1 MTTKNT
7 NNRSSAK
14 PASRGS
20 ADRNPSSGSR
30 ASASRGSSS
39 AGQSSRGGAGGQR
52 SNARVSTSA
61 QRRTSDRSRSSARG
75 YDDTRTKG
83 RAGEREQLQYREEK
97 MEIRDEIFVIVSLL
111 ISVLFVL
118 SYLNLCGSLGDIL
131 NLVVFGLFGSFG
143 YVFPF
148 ALFFINLFAIS
159 NKHNRS
165 IGIKLVYC
173 LLMLVFITGIVQ
185 MAVGGYD
192 ETIVL
197 KDYFTNSIPGY
208 VGRDKTYGGILG
220 GALCVFLCPLVD
232 DIAAVCIMVAFVLI
246 FFVLIAGKAIFT
258 SLTRDSIDKTRKLH
272 ERYVEER
279 EERRY
284 EESIIR
290 EERQERKRRRN
301 DLSEEALEE
310 LEAISR
316 GKVKKESFID
326 RLMRKGMALE
336 DDRISDM
343 PEYRRLTEKHGKTPD
358 ELSEIRSDAAQ
369 DREGRDKKEAEP
381 KDFVTSQLDEKFGG
395 SRGRDER
402 PVIERSRI
410 NNGNV
415 GRTYMIDDDPE
426 DESAAHSVKPIPGY
440 SSRYAEAMA
449 AKRNA
454 ENAEKEESVPENAP
468 AHPITASDV
477 PAAPK
482 EPSEEKQNIVDLS
495 ERRRKK
501 GLSEQ
506 ESVKD
511 SEQEDTASDIGE
523 SGRTEENSEDDT
535 APAISAKTAMADR
548 TSSGGVCFTDMS
560 AVKDASPQI
569 PPYVFPPIDLLSKG
583 KNRENP
589 NKENDLREV
598 VDKLQSTFES
608 FGVGVRVT
616 NATCGPTVTR
626 YEILPDQGVK
636 VKTITALADD
646 IKLALAAAEIRIE
659 APIPG
664 KAAVGIEVPNRETS
678 PVVLR
683 DLIDSPEFKD
693 APSNLTFA
701 VGKDIGGKTICFD
714 IGSMPHMLIA
724 GATGSGKSVC
734 INALIMSILYKA
746 KPSDVRMIMI
756 DPKRVELI
764 GYNGIPHLLVPVVTD
779 VKKAS
784 GALNWAIAEM
794 DDRYER
800 FAENGVNNLASY
812 NRLMEEKYFEA
823 GNEGEC
829 PDRLP
834 QIVIIVDEL
843 NDLMMTANSKE
854 VEASICRLTQL
865 ARASGIHVVLATQRP
880 SVNVITGTIKAN
892 IPSRIAFSV
901 SSIVDSRTIID
912 QAGAEKLLGKGDML
926 FYPQGYPKP
935 VRLQGAYVSDRE
947 VAAVVDFVK
956 SKCRE
961 VKYNELISKHID
973 ENSAGVK
980 PSAEAQKDKE
990 QPAGD
995 EFDEFFEEAG
1005 RFIIEKNKA
1014 SIGMLQ
1020 RAYKI
1025 GFNRAARIMDQL
1037 ADEGVVGPEEGT
1049 KPRKILMSLAQFNAY
1064 VSGGDPGDAEESDEH
1079 STAEDTG
1086 SDDDNE

>member
-1 MTTKNT
+1 MATKNP
-7 NNRSSAK
+7 NNRS
-14 PASRGS
+14 
-20 ADRNPSSGSR
+20 
-30 ASASRGSSS
+30 GSSS
-39 AGQSSRGGAGGQR
+39 GYRPTARTGSNGKRPAASQTAKGTSR
-52 SNARVSTSA
+52 SNTSTGKKAQAAR
-61 QRRTSDRSRSSARG
+61 Q
-75 YDDTRTKG
+75 
-83 RAGEREQLQYREEK
+83 EELFIREENK
-97 MEIRDEIFVIVSLL
+97 EIKDEILVILSLL
-111 ISVLFVL
+111 ISILFVL
-118 SYLNLCGSLGDIL
+118 SYLNLCGKLGALL
-131 NLVVFGLFGSFG
+131 NQVIFGLFGSFG
-143 YVFPF
+143 YAFPF
-148 ALFFINLFAIS
+148 ALFIINLFGIS
-159 NKHNRS
+159 NKHNSS
-165 IGIKLVYC
+165 IGIKLFYC
-173 LLMLVFITGIVQ
+173 LMMLVFVTGIVQ
-185 MAVGGYD
+185 MACGGYD
-192 ETIVL
+192 ASIPL
-197 KDYFTNSIPGY
+197 KAYFKNSIPGY
-208 VGRDKTYGGILG
+208 TARDKTYGGILG
-220 GALCVFLCPLVD
+220 GAVCTFLCPLADNVG
-232 DIAAVCIMVAFVLI
+232 AVCIMVAGVLV

-258 SLTRDSIDKTRKLH
+258 SLTRNSIDRSRELH
-272 ERYVEER
+272 ERHVRER
-279 EERRY
+279 EERQQDDIRY
-284 EESIIR
+284 GQ
-290 EERQERKRRRN
+290 ERQPDRRRTRMN
-301 DLSEEALEE
+301 GLSEEETLRE
-310 LEAISR
+310 LEAAAEP
-316 GKVKKESFID
+316 KLKKESIVD
-326 RLMRKGMALE
+326 RLMRTGMNLSDE
-336 DDRISDM
+336 RLSDM
-343 PEYRRLTEKHGKTPD
+343 PEYHSLAQKHGKTP
-358 ELSEIRSDAAQ
+358 EEVSEIVSDVPAKKVEANDTEKAL
-369 DREGRDKKEAEP
+369 DR
-381 KDFVTSQLDEKFGG
+381 DFVTSQLDEKFGP
-395 SRGRDER
+395 SRSQKDDKGRER
-402 PVIERSRI
+402 TRI
-410 NNGNV
+410 NNANT
-415 GRTYMIDDDPE
+415 GRTYMIDEDPDETAPSQPDDT
-426 DESAAHSVKPIPGY
+426 VKPIPGY
-440 SSRYAEAMA
+440 SSRYAQAMA
-449 AKRNA
+449 AKRSGEVTAPETPAVNEPSHPVTVSDVSVTDNSA
-454 ENAEKEESVPENAP
+454 EDEPKIVDLAERRRKRGLSAAEQEPLSVVGRETEKTDEKAEDM
-468 AHPITASDV
+468 ASDV
-477 PAAPK
+477 PAGSA
-482 EPSEEKQNIVDLS
+482 
-495 ERRRKK
+495 
-501 GLSEQ
+501 
-506 ESVKD
+506 SV
-511 SEQEDTASDIGE
+511 S
-523 SGRTEENSEDDT
+523 
-535 APAISAKTAMADR
+535 MADR
-548 TSSGGVCFTDMS
+548 TSSGGVCFSDMS
-560 AVKDASPQI
+560 AVKDAEPVI
-569 PPYVFPPIDLLSKG
+569 PPYIFPPIDLLSKS
-583 KNRENP
+583 KVRDNPNRES
-589 NKENDLREV
+589 DLQEV
-598 VDKLQSTFES
+598 VAKLQSTFES

-683 DLIDSPEFKD
+683 DLIDSPDFKD

-800 FAENGVNNLASY
+800 FAETGVNNLASY
-812 NRLMEEKYFEA
+812 NRLMEERYFEA

-947 VAAVVDFVK
+947 VNSVVDFVK
-956 SKCRE
+956 SKCKE
-961 VKYNELISKHID
+961 VKYNELISKHIE
-973 ENSAGVK
+973 ENSAGAK
-980 PSAEAQKDKE
+980 PAAEAPKE
-990 QPAGD
+990 KEPQED

-1005 RFIIEKNKA
+1005 RYIIEKNKA

-1049 KPRKILMSLAQFNAY
+1049 KPRRILMTLAQFNAY
-1064 VSGGDPGDAEESDEH
+1064 VSGDAPDINETDGVSGEAEQDEEAETDDPRG
-1079 STAEDTG
+1079 
-1086 SDDDNE
+1086 